1 MLDIKYIVNNASQVA
16 ENARRRGHDIDIGRI
31 VELDAARRKAIGAVE
46 EMRQQSKALASRG
59 GAGQPVDRDAI
70 RQEARALKD
79 GIAAQEAELREV
91 QDELDGLLARV
102 PNMLDPRV
110 PVGGEEDF
118 TLVRTWGEIP
128 RFDFTPKPHEE
139 LAEANNLLDVDAG
152 VRVAGSRFYVLKNEA
167 VRLRYAMTW
176 LFLDMVKAQGWQ
188 LVSPPF
194 LARPETLFAA
204 GYTPF
209 AAKENYRIEDTNL
222 SLIGT
227 SEQAILG
234 FHMDQIV
241 DKMPLLYL
249 GDSMCFRTEAGAAGR
264 DTRGII
270 RVHQFYKLEQI
281 VLCPPEDSEKWH
293 LQCLENEERFLQLLG
308 IPYRVILCAT
318 GDIGAPG
325 HFKYDIEAWMPGQDR
340 YREVTSNTNLTDFQT
355 RRGNIRFKDEDGKRV
370 FPHSISATGF
380 CDRHLLALLETHQQA
395 DGSIAIP
402 EALLPYM
409 HGITKIGGA

>member
-1 MLDIKYIVNNASQVA
+1 MLDIRYITSNPQEVA
-16 ENARRRGHDIDIGRI
+16 ENARRRGYDVDVDRI
-31 VELDAARRKAIGAVE
+31 VALDAQRRKAIGEVE
-46 EMRQQSKALASRG
+46 ELRQRSKALASRAAQQQG
-59 GAGQPVDRDAI
+59 DRDAI
-70 RQEARALKD
+70 REEARGLKD
-79 GIAAQEAELREV
+79 GIAAGEAALRDV
-91 QDELDGLLARV
+91 QSELDALVAAV
-102 PNMLDPRV
+102 PNMLDSRV
-110 PVGGEEDF
+110 PVGGEDDF
-118 TLVRTWGEIP
+118 ALVRTWGEIP
-128 RFDFTPKPHEE
+128 RFDFAPKPHEE
-139 LAEANNLLDVDAG
+139 LAEANDLLDVDAG

-176 LFLDMVKAQGWQ
+176 LFLDMVKEQGWQ

-209 AAKENYRIEDTNL
+209 AVKDNYKIEDTNL

-234 FHMDQIV
+234 FHMGEIV

-281 VLCPPEDSEKWH
+281 VLCPPEEAEKWH

-308 IPYRVILCAT
+308 IPYRVILCSS
-318 GDIGAPG
+318 GDIAAPG

-340 YREVTSNTNLTDFQT
+340 YREVTSNTHLTDFQT
-355 RRGNIRFKDEDGKRV
+355 RRGNIRFKDAEGKRV

-380 CDRHLLALLETHQQA
+380 CDRHLLALLENHQQA

-402 EALLPYM
+402 EPLLPYM
-409 HGITKIGGA
+409 HGITRIGGQ